1 DFIHGWRQIDDTLSD
16 CSGTSTK
23 YRPPG
28 SLQVHLRDAG
38 GLLFPVDL
46 FHVTNPNSDDTS
58 APTSHLI
65 GIKEE
70 QGPQRGSQSQA
81 SSQSNASSTG
91 GQLNEIEG
99 VSLTFDLMSPG
110 FTIREARIRFAKG
123 APDGA
128 GHLPCVQKWVHRS
141 SWPTLRTWVQ
151 AQYNA
156 VSAGKVMPQ
165 PELASVEMLS
175 PSRPDALL
183 RVRRTLL
190 TILPD
195 GRESDDEHDDA
206 AVIDADSDGGTGRD
220 QQGGKIASSSCD
232 QDSEEE
238 DVLWAKL
245 EMTHFKQLAGASSSG
260 SSQIPETSQLLKKF
274 FRCS

>member
-1 DFIHGWRQIDDTLSD
+1 S
-16 CSGTSTK
+16 C
-23 YRPPG
+23 
-28 SLQVHLRDAG
+28 
-38 GLLFPVDL
+38 
-46 FHVTNPNSDDTS
+46 
-58 APTSHLI
+58 
-65 GIKEE
+65 
-70 QGPQRGSQSQA
+70 
-81 SSQSNASSTG
+81 
-91 GQLNEIEG
+91 
-99 VSLTFDLMSPG
+99 
-110 FTIREARIRFAKG
+110 
-123 APDGA
+123 
-128 GHLPCVQKWVHRS
+128 
-141 SWPTLRTWVQ
+141 WPTLRTWVQ

-260 SSQIPETSQLLKKF
+260 SSEIPETSQLLKKYGKKF
-274 FRCS
+274 GRLLPAIEEAPGTRKFSAMAWTVGLPGSS